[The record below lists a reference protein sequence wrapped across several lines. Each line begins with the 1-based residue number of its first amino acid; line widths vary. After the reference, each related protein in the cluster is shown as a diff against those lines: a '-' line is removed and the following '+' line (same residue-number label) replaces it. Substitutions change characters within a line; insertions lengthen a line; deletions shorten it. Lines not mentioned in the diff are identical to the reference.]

1 MMVKDD
7 LRLGLLLG
15 FLAPVIGMLLYYLVQ
30 FRNAISFG
38 EFIHIILLQSTLLTA
53 LVSISLV
60 ANAAI
65 FTFYINKRLDKT
77 AKGIFI
83 ATCIY
88 GVASLIWRFL
98 F

>member
-1 MMVKDD
+1 MIKDNI
-7 LRLGLLLG
+7 RLGLLLG
-15 FLAPVIGMLLYYLVQ
+15 FIAPLLGLLLYYVSQFKGIMTIGEFFHVILVQ
-30 FRNAISFG
+30 RS
-38 EFIHIILLQSTLLTA
+38 LLTA

-83 ATCIY
+83 ATCVY
-88 GVASLIWRFL
+88 GIASLIWKFL

>member
-1 MMVKDD
+1 MTKDD

-15 FLAPVIGMLLYYLVQ
+15 FLAPLAGMLLYYFVQ
-30 FRNAISFG
+30 FKNVITFS
-38 EFIHIILLQSTLLTA
+38 EFIHIILVQRTLLTA
-53 LVSISLV
+53 IVSVSLV
-60 ANAAI
+60 ANAAV
-65 FTFYINKRLDKT
+65 FTYYVNKRLDQT

-88 GVASLIWRFL
+88 GIASLIWKFL

>member
-1 MMVKDD
+1 MVKDD

-15 FLAPVIGMLLYYLVQ
+15 VIAPILGMLLYYFIQ
-30 FRNAISFG
+30 FRSVITFS
-38 EFIHIILLQSTLLTA
+38 EFIHIILVQRSLLTA
-53 LVSISLV
+53 LVSVSLV

-88 GVASLIWRFL
+88 GVASLIWKFL

>member
-1 MMVKDD
+1 MLKDD

-15 FLAPVIGMLLYYLVQ
+15 FVAPVAGMLLYYLVQ
-30 FRNAISFG
+30 FRSVITFE
-38 EFIHIILLQSTLLTA
+38 EFIHIILVQRTLLTA
-53 LVSISLV
+53 LVSVSLV

-65 FTFYINKRLDKT
+65 FTVYINRRLDKT

-88 GVASLIWRFL
+88 GVASLIWKFL

>member
-1 MMVKDD
+1 MLKDN

-15 FLAPVIGMLLYYLVQ
+15 FIAPLFGMLLYYLLQ
-30 FRNAISFG
+30 FRNTLTFA
-38 EFIHIILLQSTLLTA
+38 EFIHVILVQRTLLTA
-53 LVSISLV
+53 IVSVSLV

-65 FTFYINKRLDKT
+65 FTLYINKRLDNT

-88 GVASLIWRFL
+88 GVASLIWKFL

>member
-1 MMVKDD
+1 MVKDD

-15 FLAPVIGMLLYYLVQ
+15 FIAPILGMLLYYFIQ
-30 FRNAISFG
+30 FRSVITFS
-38 EFIHIILLQSTLLTA
+38 EFLHIILVQRTLLTA
-53 LVSISLV
+53 LVSVSLV

-65 FTFYINKRLDKT
+65 FTFYINNRLDKT

-88 GVASLIWRFL
+88 GIASLIWKYL
-98 F
+98 L

>member
-1 MMVKDD
+1 MLRDN
-7 LRLGLLLG
+7 LRLGILLG
-15 FLAPVIGMLLYYLVQ
+15 FVAPVIGMLLYYMIEFRNLISFSEFLHVILVQ
-30 FRNAISFG
+30 K
-38 EFIHIILLQSTLLTA
+38 TLLTA
-53 LVSISLV
+53 LVSVSLV

-65 FTFYINKRLDKT
+65 FTLYINKRKDQT

-88 GVASLIWRFL
+88 GVASLIWKFL

>member
-1 MMVKDD
+1 MLKDD
-7 LRLGLLLG
+7 VKLGLALG
-15 FLAPVIGMLLYYLVQ
+15 FIAPLAAMLLYYLVQ
-30 FRNAISFG
+30 FKNVISFS
-38 EFIHIILLQSTLLTA
+38 EFLHIILVQRTLLTA
-53 LVSISLV
+53 LVSVSLV

-65 FTFYINKRLDKT
+65 FTFYINKRLDRT

-88 GVASLIWRFL
+88 GVASLIWKFL

>member
-1 MMVKDD
+1 MYKDS
-7 LRLGLLLG
+7 LRLGLVLG
-15 FLAPVIGMLLYYLVQ
+15 FIAPIFAMFIYYFIQ
-30 FRNAISFG
+30 FRNAMPVS
-38 EFIHIILLQSTLLTA
+38 EFLQSLLQYKTLLTA
-53 LVSISLV
+53 IVSVSLV

-65 FTFYINKRLDKT
+65 FTVYINKRKDRT

-88 GVASLIWRFL
+88 GVASLLWKFV

>member
-1 MMVKDD
+1 MVKDN
-7 LRLGLLLG
+7 LRLGLVLG
-15 FLAPVIGMLLYYLVQ
+15 FVAPLIAMLLYYLIQ
-30 FRNAISFG
+30 FRTVITFG
-38 EFIHIILLQSTLLTA
+38 EFLHVILVQRTLLTA

-65 FTFYINKRLDKT
+65 FTFYINKRLDQT

-83 ATCIY
+83 APCIY
-88 GVASLIWRFL
+88 GVASLIWKFL

>member
-1 MMVKDD
+1 MVKDN

-15 FLAPVIGMLLYYLVQ
+15 FIAPMIGMLLYYLVQ
-30 FRNAISFG
+30 FRSVLTFS
-38 EFIHIILLQSTLLTA
+38 EFLHVILVQRTLLTA
-53 LVSISLV
+53 LVSVSLV

-65 FTFYINKRLDKT
+65 FTFYINKRLDQT

-88 GVASLIWRFL
+88 GVASLISKFL

>member
-1 MMVKDD
+1 MTKDN

-15 FLAPVIGMLLYYLVQ
+15 FLAPLIGMLLYYFIQ
-30 FRNAISFG
+30 FRSVITFS
-38 EFIHIILLQSTLLTA
+38 EFRHIILVQRTLLTA
-53 LVSISLV
+53 LVSVSLV

-65 FTFYINKRLDKT
+65 FTYYINKRLDQT

-88 GVASLIWRFL
+88 GVASLIWKFL

>member
-1 MMVKDD
+1 MYKDNF
-7 LRLGLLLG
+7 RLGLVLG
-15 FLAPVIGMLLYYLVQ
+15 FIAPILAMFIYYFIV
-30 FRNAISFG
+30 FRNLATIG
-38 EFIHIILLQSTLLTA
+38 EFIHIILVQRTLLTA
-53 LVSISLV
+53 IVSVSLV

-65 FTFYINKRLDKT
+65 FTLYINRRKDRT

-88 GVASLIWRFL
+88 GIASLLWKFV